1 MEELVE
7 TYIGRL
13 PARLMD
19 DPDTLQMLIV
29 DEIERSLPKII
40 SELAIPQPVDSN
52 TMQLLQYRLR
62 TGRGFRPFTGA
73 EKKQSIEQLKHE
85 AFLKHLRKVR
95 ELASEDL
102 SSNTGGEP
110 LAQQEFFWEGTNTK
124 PTWIRALEDW
134 TEIRALGTAR
144 VVEWKA
150 ASFASAKSL
159 SSVVQDQTRLEIVED
174 VISKAVPD
182 IEQQHGILEI
192 PDTPIELQEP
202 VAQRDVRQLVAL
214 LKDGRLLTF
223 IEPATKDLIP
233 RGIETI
239 QVPDREV
246 YRMLNLEDLMSE
258 YHNLVAGESVAHTV
272 ELRLLDALIVA
283 LENEAQWSRINKRR
297 FHLITKKH
305 SIGLDAVENDELNE
319 LQRLADMH
327 ADSAQPLPFPE
338 LAMLRDY
345 AHKLGFVE
353 RP

>member
-13 PARLMD
+13 PAYLVD
-19 DPDTLQMLIV
+19 DPDTLQLLIV

-40 SELAIPQPVDSN
+40 SDLEIPQPVDSN
-52 TMQLLQYRLR
+52 TIQLLQYRLK
-62 TGRGFRPFTGA
+62 TGRGFRPFTPA
-73 EKKQSIEQLKHE
+73 EKKQSVEQLKRE
-85 AFLKHLRKVR
+85 AFLRNLRKVR

-102 SSNTGGEP
+102 SSNTTGG
-110 LAQQEFFWEGTNTK
+110 LVLQQELLWEGTNTR
-124 PTWIRALEDW
+124 PTWIRAREDW
-134 TEIRALGTAR
+134 TEIRALGTEQ

-150 ASFASAKSL
+150 ASFASAKPL
-159 SSVVQDQTRLEIVED
+159 SPAVQDQTRLEIVEG
-174 VISKAVPD
+174 VLSKAVPD
-182 IEQQHGILEI
+182 IEQQDGILEI

-214 LKDGRLLTF
+214 LRDGRLLTF
-223 IEPATKDLIP
+223 IEPETKDLIP
-233 RGIETI
+233 RGIEMI

-246 YRMLNLEDLMSE
+246 YRMLNLESLMSE
-258 YHNLVAGESVAHTV
+258 YHNLVAGESVARTA
-272 ELRLLDALIVA
+272 ELRLLDALIVS

-305 SIGLDAVENDELNE
+305 SIGLNTVENDELEE

-327 ADSAQPLPFPE
+327 ADAAQPLPFPE

-345 AHKLGFVE
+345 ARKLGFVE
-353 RP
+353 RS